1 MKKWISALI
10 TAMIIVSGTFV
21 VYAQNETQA
30 QVSEETVAT
39 ATDAGQEVSSSGG
52 DQEGLVTFD
61 FKDADIRNV
70 LRIFSHKTGINI
82 VASPEVQG
90 SVTVKLNNVPWE
102 KALKIILEMN
112 NFAYVREENVIKVLT
127 RDRIAQEPLKTEVI
141 ALDYARATTVLTTI
155 QSMLSERGQVKTDER
170 ANLLIISDVP
180 SSFDTIKQVIKR
192 LDLPTPQVLIETKLI
207 ETTMNLQKKFGVKWE
222 LLDEFT
228 VGYRG
233 EGENGAFEKE
243 YTNSSGDST
252 TNTYNTSYAHTGR
265 LNPNNPRYYRGLSDS
280 AERDEETGE
289 YSSEDYE
296 TYYNL
301 KQSELNS
308 YEVPDWSTATA
319 GYTKTVAQ
327 TVRDA
332 TGTTLNTFLSA
343 SKLQMVMSALMTDGG
358 TDILSS
364 PSIVTMDNKEA
375 IIKVATDYPMP
386 SFTFNENTGTYEISG
401 FTPTPIGITLTVTPH
416 VAPNG
421 YVTMDLAPEIS
432 NQGDDVS
439 FSKLGANIPQIS
451 KENIKTCIMVK
462 DGDTVVLGG
471 LMKQFDTYSNQK
483 VPLLHSIPV
492 IGWLFKYKDK
502 EVMKRNLLIFVTPNI
517 LKKENVGTITQN
529 KSDEYTKI
537 RDSFEETTTVY
548 PTQK

>member
-10 TAMIIVSGTFV
+10 AAMFIVCGPFMA
-21 VYAQNETQA
+21 YAQNETQA
-30 QVSEETVAT
+30 QVSEEAVTP
-39 ATDAGQEVSSSGG
+39 DNGQEVSSSGG

-112 NFAYVREENVIKVLT
+112 NFAYVRDENVIKVLT

-141 ALDYARATTVLTTI
+141 ALDYARATTVVNTI

-180 SSFDTIKQVIKR
+180 SAFDTIKQVIKR

-207 ETTMNLQKKFGVKWE
+207 ETTLDLQKKFGIRWD
-222 LLDEFT
+222 LLDEYT

-233 EGENGAFEKE
+233 DGDGGTIEKA
-243 YTNSSGDST
+243 YTNTDGDST
-252 TNTYNTSYAHTGR
+252 SNTYKTDYAHTAVYNR
-265 LNPNNPRYYRGLSDS
+265 TDPRYDTFTTTEGT
-280 AERDEETGE
+280 EENA
-289 YSSEDYE
+289 YHL
-296 TYYNL
+296 NH
-301 KQSELNS
+301 SELNS
-308 YEVPDWSTATA
+308 YESPDWRTSTA
-319 GYTKTVAQ
+319 GYTKAVTQ
-327 TVRDA
+327 TVSDA
-332 TGTTLNTFLSA
+332 TGSTLNTFLTA
-343 SKLQMVMSALMTDGG
+343 SKLQVVMSALMTDGG

-375 IIKVATDYPMP
+375 SIKVAADFPMP
-386 SFTFNENTGTYEISG
+386 SFTYNDNTGVYEISG

-421 YVTMDLAPEIS
+421 YVTMDLSPEIS
-432 NQGDDVS
+432 KEEDSVN
-439 FSKLGANIPQIS
+439 FSKLGASIPVIG
-451 KENIKTCIMVK
+451 KENVKTSIMVK

-492 IGWLFKYKDK
+492 LGWLFKYKDK
-502 EVMKRNLLIFVTPNI
+502 QVQKRNLLIFVTPNI
-517 LKKENVGTITQN
+517 LKKENTGTITQN

-537 RDSFEETTTVY
+537 RDSFEETTTLY

>member
-10 TAMIIVSGTFV
+10 ATMIIVCGPFV
-21 VYAQNETQA
+21 VYAQNEQA
-30 QVSEETVAT
+30 QVSEETVSS
-39 ATDAGQEVSSSGG
+39 DVGQEVSSSGG

-141 ALDYARATTVLTTI
+141 ALDYARATTVVATI

-207 ETTMNLQKKFGVKWE
+207 ETTLDLQKKFGIRWD
-222 LLDEFT
+222 LLDEYT

-233 EGENGAFEKE
+233 DGENGSFEKAHT
-243 YTNSSGDST
+243 YTDDDT
-252 TNTYNTSYAHTGR
+252 TSNTYDTSYAHR
-265 LNPNNPRYYRGLSDS
+265 ALLDPNNPRYTRILRSDAEPDENGLFD
-280 AERDEETGE
+280 
-289 YSSEDYE
+289 SEDYE
-296 TYYNL
+296 YGNKL
-301 KQSELNS
+301 NHSELNS
-308 YEVPDWSTATA
+308 YEVPDWATSTA
-319 GYTKTVAQ
+319 GYTKTVTQ
-327 TVRDA
+327 TVSDA
-332 TGTTLNTFLSA
+332 TTNTLNTFLTA
-343 SKLQMVMSALMTDGG
+343 SKLQVVMSALMSDGG

-375 IIKVATDYPMP
+375 SIKVAADFPMP
-386 SFTFNENTGTYEISG
+386 SFTYNDNTGVYEISG

-432 NQGDDVS
+432 KEESEVN
-439 FSKLGANIPQIS
+439 FSKLGASIPVIG
-451 KENIKTCIMVK
+451 KENVKTSIMVK

-471 LMKQFDTYSNQK
+471 LMKQFDTYTNQK

-492 IGWLFKYKDK
+492 LGWLFKYKDK
-502 EVMKRNLLIFVTPNI
+502 NVQKRNLLIFVTPNI
-517 LKKENVGTITQN
+517 LKKENTGTITQN

-537 RDSFEETTTVY
+537 RDSFEETTTLY

>member
-10 TAMIIVSGTFV
+10 AAMFIVCGPITAF
-21 VYAQNETQA
+21 AQNESQA
-30 QVSEETVAT
+30 QVSEETVAP
-39 ATDAGQEVSSSGG
+39 DNNSSQEVTSSSGE
-52 DQEGLVTFD
+52 QEGLVTFD

-141 ALDYARATTVLTTI
+141 ALDYARATTVVTTV
-155 QSMLSERGQVKTDER
+155 QSMLTERGQVRTDER

-180 SSFDTIKQVIKR
+180 SAFDPIKQVIKR

-207 ETTMNLQKKFGVKWE
+207 ETTLDLKKKFGVKWNF
-222 LLDEFT
+222 LDEYS
-228 VGYRG
+228 VGYNG
-233 EGENGAFEKE
+233 DGENGALEKA
-243 YTNSSGDST
+243 YTKTSGDRT
-252 TNTYNTSYAHTGR
+252 TNTYTTSYAHTGR
-265 LNPNNPRYYRGLSDS
+265 YDPDNPRYTRQL
-280 AERDEETGE
+280 AEDAEPDEETGA

-296 TYYNL
+296 TFYKL
-301 KQSELNS
+301 KHSELNS
-308 YEVPDWSTATA
+308 FEVPDWSTSTA
-319 GYTKTVAQ
+319 GYTKAVTQ
-327 TVRDA
+327 TVSDGV
-332 TGTTLNTFLSA
+332 TSTFNTFLSA
-343 SKLQMVMSALMTDGG
+343 SKMQVVMSALMSDGG
-358 TDILSS
+358 TDILST

-375 IIKVATDYPMP
+375 SIKVASDYPMP
-386 SFTFNENTGTYEISG
+386 SFTYNDNTGVYEISG

-432 NQGDDVS
+432 KEEKSVT
-439 FSKLGANIPQIS
+439 FAKLGADIPQIG
-451 KENIKTCIMVK
+451 KENVKTSIMVK

-471 LMKQFDTYSNQK
+471 LMRQFDTYNNQK
-483 VPLLHSIPV
+483 VPILHSIPV
-492 IGWLFKYKDK
+492 LGWLFKYKDK
-502 EVMKRNLLIFVTPNI
+502 RIEKRNLLIFVTPNI

-529 KSDEYTKI
+529 RTDEYTKI